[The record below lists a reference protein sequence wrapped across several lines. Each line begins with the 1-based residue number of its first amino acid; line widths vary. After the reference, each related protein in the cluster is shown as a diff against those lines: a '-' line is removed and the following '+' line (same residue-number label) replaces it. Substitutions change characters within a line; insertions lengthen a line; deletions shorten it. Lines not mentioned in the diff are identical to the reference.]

1 MEKRISTVEKL
12 LVRNILNIDRP
23 SIWNIEDKEYTVIF
37 EDNVETVCNKKH
49 IIFNRYCYDL
59 FTLYPN
65 TPIISTCN
73 IVHILNNEFYN
84 ADTHIKLLETIF
96 KHICEYNNINAYQY
110 KNPLL
115 KLTYQIVNNI
125 FNEIVN
131 RISSYVSTIDA
142 CDFIEVIKNP
152 EIIEIHNNI
161 KSNPESIDKTY
172 KAIKQTLINSSSNNR
187 FIKAYKSKSIN
198 ENQANQCIGP
208 RGFVTDLDRTVF
220 KQPILNGFI
229 KGMGNLYEI
238 IAESRTAAKSLNA
251 NDTHIK
257 TSEYAS
263 RRIQL
268 LTMSITGIVNG
279 DCGSNEYMDIFV
291 TQQVLENIKGK
302 YYLKTDNTLDYIRG
316 NETHLINSF
325 IKIRT
330 TLGCKHS
337 VAEQVCT
344 TCLGKISENF
354 KENSNLGYIM
364 TSYLM
369 EKLTQSILSTKHL
382 THSVKKSAIKL
393 EGNAN
398 KYFYSNDENNIFFNK
413 DLDLTGLIMI
423 LPNSR
428 LSKLV
433 DVLNIQHT
441 NIALNKIGELEEII
455 IKDTKHKVPLV
466 ETVNISYRDRTSI
479 ITKALLEYIKSIKLE
494 SDARGNFVIPL
505 DNFNKN
511 LPIFNNPLKEGN
523 IISFVNKITSIIE
536 TNKDKI
542 DDPYEKL
549 NNLFMFVI
557 DQFKC
562 NLSILEIM
570 IYATTTYN
578 AYNNNFRLGRNSEHP
593 RCENKTILF
602 RNRSLSQLL
611 IFEEATKEI
620 ITNAPIMFSNI
631 NRSSHPCDILFVPN
645 SIVK

>member
-1 MEKRISTVEKL
+1 MSEKIL
-12 LVRNILNIDRP
+12 ARNILIIPRNEV
-23 SIWNIEDKEYTVIF
+23 WNLPDIPYTLVF
-37 EDNVETVCNKKH
+37 EDGIESEVNKKH
-49 IIFNRYCYDL
+49 IIFNRYCWDM
-59 FTLYPN
+59 FALYPQ
-65 TPIISTCN
+65 TPITHTCN
-73 IVHILNNEFYN
+73 IVHILNGEFYN

-96 KHICEYNNINAYQY
+96 KHICEYNNLHAYVY
-110 KNPLL
+110 KEPLL

-125 FNEIVN
+125 YNEIVQ
-131 RISSYVSTIDA
+131 RVSSSVFTIDA
-142 CDFIEVIKNP
+142 VDFIEVIKSP
-152 EIIEIHNNI
+152 EIVEIHKNI
-161 KSNPESIDKTY
+161 KPVPESVDRAY
-172 KAIKQTLINSSSNNR
+172 KLIKQTLNGSDSKNR
-187 FIKAYKSKSIN
+187 FVKAYKSKAIN

-263 RRIQL
+263 RRVQL
-268 LTMSITGIVNG
+268 LTMSVTNIVNG
-279 DCGSNEYMDIFV
+279 DCGSTEYMDMFI
-291 TQQVLENIKGK
+291 TQQILDNIRGK
-302 YYLKTDNTLDYIRG
+302 YYLKDDGTLDYIRG
-316 NETHLINSF
+316 NETHLHNSI
-325 IKIRT
+325 IKLRT
-330 TLGCKHS
+330 TLGCRHPI
-337 VAEQVCT
+337 AEQVCT
-344 TCLGKISENF
+344 TCLGKVSENF

-369 EKLTQSILSTKHL
+369 EKSTQSILSTKHL
-382 THSVKKSAIKL
+382 THSVKKSAIRL

-413 DLDLTGLIMI
+413 DLNLTGLVMI
-423 LPNSR
+423 LPNSK
-428 LSKLV
+428 LNKLV

-455 IKDTKHKVPLV
+455 IKDTKPKTPTS
-466 ETVNISYRDRTSI
+466 ETIDISYRDRTSI
-479 ITKALLEYIKSIKLE
+479 ITKALLEYIKSVKLE

-505 DNFNKN
+505 DKFNKE

-536 TNKDKI
+536 TNKDKV
-542 DDPYEKL
+542 DNPYEKL
-549 NNLFMFVI
+549 NILFMHII

-578 AYNNNFRLGRNSEHP
+578 AYNNNYRLGRNSEHP
-593 RCENKTILF
+593 HCENKTILF

-611 IFEEATKEI
+611 IFEESAKEI
-620 ITNAPIMFSNI
+620 VTNAPVMFSNV
-631 NRSSHPCDILFVPN
+631 NRSPHPCDVLFV
-645 SIVK
+645 SGDIVK